1 MRGAGCVRC
10 RQTGF
15 FGRSGVF
22 EILDITPEIRDL
34 INRGVHLSEL
44 QEAARR
50 TGMRTLREAGVLKL
64 AQGLTSFEEVMRMT
78 SSQ

>member
-1 MRGAGCVRC
+1 MRGAGCARC

-22 EILDITPEIRDL
+22 EILNLTPEIRDL
-34 INRGVHLSEL
+34 INRGVHLSEI

-50 TGMRTLREAGVLKL
+50 AGMRSLREAGVMKL
-64 AQGLTSFEEVMRMT
+64 AQGQTSFEEVMRMT
-78 SSQ
+78 SGR

>member
-50 TGMRTLREAGVLKL
+50 AGMRRLREAGVMKL

-78 SSQ
+78 SAQ